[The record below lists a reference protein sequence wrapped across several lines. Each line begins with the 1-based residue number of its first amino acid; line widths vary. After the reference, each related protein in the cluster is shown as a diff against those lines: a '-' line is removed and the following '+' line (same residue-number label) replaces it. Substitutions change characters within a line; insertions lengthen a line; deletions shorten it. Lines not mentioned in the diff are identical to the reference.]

1 MLGWISSGKQGGVL
15 VWRLSGLWWN
25 EQSLEYEIVKV
36 SRGRHGEAREERWST
51 GRAWSGRGW
60 RVESIDVG
68 IQLARVRSNSGM
80 VCMGRSSCCGCWR
93 ASLL

>member
-1 MLGWISSGKQGGVL
+1 VMARQRFSTH
-15 VWRLSGLWWN
+15 
-25 EQSLEYEIVKV
+25 
-36 SRGRHGEAREERWST
+36 HGEAREERSSIRL
-51 GRAWSGRGW
+51 GRAWSGRDW
-60 RVESIDVG
+60 PVESISVR